1 MAAKK
6 SAAKKSAAKPAAKA
20 AAKAAA
26 KPAAKPAPKKSAKPT
41 PAAAHAPRRGRPPGA
56 TNKPKVAA
64 KKEEPKKLIT
74 KTDKASATKPVEKST
89 VRAKPSKT
97 ASTPVA
103 VPKKPAVTEQEI
115 PNLGKLKTTLPAAF
129 LKAQKARLLELKDGL
144 INSLSGMTEDT
155 LRAPASE
162 GGGSAFGMHQADA
175 GSDAY
180 DRDFALSLLSQEQDA
195 LYEIDEA
202 LKRIERNTY
211 GMCEMSGKEIPQL
224 RLEARPYTRFT
235 VECQEKVDK
244 EYPRGGG
251 RFAVKSLFGLGDDDD
266 EDEDD
271 DNESLENEKD

>member
-1 MAAKK
+1 MAAK
-6 SAAKKSAAKPAAKA
+6 KPAAKA
-20 AAKAAA
+20 D
-26 KPAAKPAPKKSAKPT
+26 PSQP
-41 PAAAHAPRRGRPPGA
+41 APRRGRPPGS
-56 TNKPKVAA
+56 TNKAKAA
-64 KKEEPKKLIT
+64 KEEAKPKKEEPKKLIT
-74 KTDKASATKPVEKST
+74 KSDKASATSKPT
-89 VRAKPSKT
+89 TKT
-97 ASTPVA
+97 TARTQAPKVIA
-103 VPKKPAVTEQEI
+103 VPVKKPALEGEI

-129 LKAQKARLLELKDGL
+129 LKLQKARLLQLKDEL
-144 INSLSGMTEDT
+144 IVSLSGMTEDT

-202 LKRIERNTY
+202 LKRIDKNTY
-211 GMCEMSGKEIPQL
+211 GMCEMCGKEIPQL
-224 RLEARPYTRFT
+224 RMEARPYTRFT
-235 VECQEKVDK
+235 VDCQEKVDK